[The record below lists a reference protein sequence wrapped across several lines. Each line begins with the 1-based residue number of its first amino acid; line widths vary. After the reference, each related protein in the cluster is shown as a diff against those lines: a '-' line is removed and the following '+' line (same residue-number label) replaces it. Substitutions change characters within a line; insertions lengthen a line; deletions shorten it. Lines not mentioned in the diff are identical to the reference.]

1 MLGGQSWQRVKTSDT
16 NMSALV
22 RTLAWGLV
30 DQISSQSPWKRQE
43 SRDLRR
49 CMVRGRERED
59 MEPCKGWAQ
68 ECDTLRSTDQDRI

>member
-30 DQISSQSPWKRQE
+30 DQISFT
-43 SRDLRR
+43 
-49 CMVRGRERED
+49 V
-59 MEPCKGWAQ
+59 
-68 ECDTLRSTDQDRI
+68 TLEKAGEQRPPEMHG